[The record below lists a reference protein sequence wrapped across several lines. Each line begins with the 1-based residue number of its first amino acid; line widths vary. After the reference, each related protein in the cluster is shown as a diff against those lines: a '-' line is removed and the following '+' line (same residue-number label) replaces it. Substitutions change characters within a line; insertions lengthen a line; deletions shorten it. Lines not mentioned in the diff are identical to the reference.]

1 VSMSISRDSAPRARL
16 RIIGANLGA
25 WLALLARPR
34 RFKASRLLPPARR
47 LAAGAFVGV
56 ALVAVA
62 MLFLDARGMSF
73 ARSLPPWLVD
83 TFNEITDYGKSG
95 WFLMPLAGAIIT
107 AAIFAPVAGRIA
119 NLVLTSIV
127 VRLTYLF
134 FAIAVPGLVV
144 TIVKG
149 FIGRAR
155 PSEVGPFTYT
165 PWTWRHEFASLPSG
179 HTTTAFAAA
188 CAIATLW
195 PRMRIPMLIFA
206 VIIALSRVVITAHF
220 VSDVVAA
227 AFVGTFGAILVRN
240 WYAARGLAF
249 SPGPDGAVHARPGPS
264 WRRVKAVA
272 RRLFG

>member
-1 VSMSISRDSAPRARL
+1 VSMSVSRNSAPRARL
-16 RIIGANLGA
+16 HAIGANLAA
-25 WLALLARPR
+25 WLSLLGRPR

-47 LAAGAFVGV
+47 LAGGALVGV
-56 ALVAVA
+56 VLVAVA

-73 ARSLPPWLVD
+73 ARALPPWLVE
-83 TFNEITDYGKSG
+83 TFNEITDYGRSG
-95 WFLMPLAGAIIT
+95 WFLLPLAGAIIT
-107 AAIFAPVAGRIA
+107 AAIFAPVAGRTA

-134 FAIAVPGLVV
+134 FAIAVPGLMV

-155 PSEVGPFTYT
+155 PSDSGPFVYL
-165 PWTWRHEFASLPSG
+165 PWTWRHEYASLPSG
-179 HTTTAFAAA
+179 HSTTAFAAA
-188 CAIATLW
+188 CAIAALW
-195 PRMRIPMLIFA
+195 PRTRIPLLVFA
-206 VIIALSRVVITAHF
+206 VIIASSRVVITAHF

-240 WYAARGLAF
+240 WFAARGLAF

-272 RRLFG
+272 ARLFG